1 MGAITARA
9 TVLSGA
15 FQRVSLGST
24 SKILGPG
31 TYSMS
36 GMTRKTVEI
45 SEFGDDI
52 DVFEFTTADG
62 GTISLTD
69 VLFDP
74 ADPDQNT
81 LRSCVSNRTKLIF
94 SSLSNL
100 RLWINSVSYYHV
112 GTSGHILVTSAG
124 SIEADRNGM
133 AKTSFEMQ
141 VSGAFMHLT

>member
-9 TVLSGA
+9 VVLSGA

-24 SKILGPG
+24 SKVLGPG
-31 TYSMS
+31 KYSMT
-36 GMTRKTVEI
+36 GMARKTTET

-52 DVFEFTTADG
+52 DTFEFTTADG

-74 ADPDQNT
+74 ADADQNT
-81 LRSCVSNRTKLIF
+81 LRALVSNRVKLIF

-112 GTSGHILVTSAG
+112 GTSGTILMTSAG
-124 SIEADRNGM
+124 AVESDRNGM
-133 AKTSFEMQ
+133 AKTSFEGL